1 MSPLTAASE
10 GRGGLIEAEY
20 LGMTNVMLMATFAVQ

>member
-1 MSPLTAASE
+1 MSPLTAAFG